1 MKLDVVCNNAQ
12 CPLAPKMPPTSSEL
26 KPKIDNRR
34 QAKAQ
39 LIEHIGYEL
48 RTPLNTILGFA
59 QILERC
65 SDDTKL
71 GEERESIDSILAA
84 GRHLL
89 HSIDTLLSLEA
100 VEIEIPEG
108 EFTYRS
114 PS

>member
-1 MKLDVVCNNAQ
+1 MKLDEVCNNAQ
-12 CPLAPKMPPTSSEL
+12 CPFAPEMPRICPGL
-26 KPKIDNRR
+26 KPVLDETR

-39 LIEHIGYEL
+39 LIAHIGHEL

-59 QILERC
+59 QMLDCC

-84 GRHLL
+84 SRQLL
-89 HSIDTLLSLEA
+89 HSIGTLLALET
-100 VEIEIPEG
+100 VEIGDPES
-108 EFTYRS
+108 ELRS